1 VDSRERVLASLN
13 HKEPDRVPIDF
24 AGTGVST
31 ICYQAY
37 DNLRDYLD
45 MPPKP
50 FDPNDLGGATW
61 AGVVKPHEDM
71 YQRLRSDV
79 EMVGMR
85 DPQSWNLKI
94 EFGEKY
100 DTYIDEWG
108 TRLYRPKGGHYF
120 DYTDFPI
127 KEGTVESFR
136 KWKNF
141 PDPRDPGRWKGFREE
156 CLQVR
161 ERGRALTSFSV
172 FGGGIFEQ
180 PARIMPM
187 EEFLIG
193 IGGDPKFSDLVLGT
207 MYDIYYDA
215 TQKMLE
221 EVGDILDV
229 WVYWDDLSGQNGPL
243 VSPSWYEKH
252 LMPLHRKLFDKVQSM
267 TDAKI
272 FFHTCGSVK
281 TWIPY
286 LIDVGVDILNPVQV
300 SAEDMDPFEL
310 KKEFGKDI
318 VFWGGAC
325 NPQDTLAFGTPEQ
338 VADEVSRNIDAL
350 APGGGFILANVH
362 NIQNLVPPENIVAMF
377 DTAYEY
383 GSSL

>member
-243 VSPSWYEKH
+243 VSPRWYEKH

-286 LIDVGVDILNPVQV
+286 LIDVGVDILNPVQI